1 MKMPVATKT
10 TAAFSGATVGIIM
23 MAGEKTAGVVHIGLI
38 ALGTLW
44 FIISSIFF
52 VMGRRPLELNVGWMQ
67 GKQSFFAAQ
76 KNTTPRALIGFLS
89 VALTIILF
97 NLIGK

>member
-1 MKMPVATKT
+1 LLQKT
-10 TAAFSGATVGIIM
+10 TAAFSGATVGIVM
-23 MAGEKTAGVVHIGLI
+23 MAGEKTAGVVHIALI

-52 VMGRRPLELNVGWMQ
+52 VMGRRPLELNVGWME

-76 KNTTPRALIGFLS
+76 KDTTPRVLIWFLS
-89 VALTIILF
+89 VVLTIILF